1 MNHIV
6 EVTQDAL
13 TQMLLNGFEAF
24 VIKHGGNKR
33 SGIEFHA
40 SLYGDVEINEDKGE
54 YHNLIQFVSVDTS
67 AKMASGSVE
76 SLSEAEDLK
85 EQLAEQLGYYRLGNM
100 HSHPY
105 LMEEMPLDEVRKRG
119 CLFSNG
125 DEACFLQELERYES
139 EDAYLL
145 ELVLTIKQLDK
156 QNTARDGRIDDSVI
170 EFSVGNCKC
179 FLRAQAF
186 SKNDE
191 GELVEEP
198 TRLNCEYLEKFTY
211 ISADFGRVKAKPN
224 RKRVLEYKPR

>member
-24 VIKHGGNKR
+24 VIKHGGKKR

-40 SLYGDVEINEDKGE
+40 SLYGDFEFNQKSGIHYNVIR
-54 YHNLIQFVSVDTS
+54 FVSADTS
-67 AKMASGSVE
+67 ARMASGSVE
-76 SLSEAEDLK
+76 NDPEAQDLK
-85 EQLAEQLGYYRLGNM
+85 EQIAEQLGYYRLGNM

-105 LMEEMPLDEVRKRG
+105 LLNEMSLDTVRNRG
-119 CLFSNG
+119 CVFSK
-125 DEACFLQELERYES
+125 DDKKFFKYQLEQKPEGS
-139 EDAYLL
+139 YLL
-145 ELVLTIKQLDK
+145 ELVLTIKQLEK